1 MTFQRIVVALLV
13 LIVAG
18 LGAIGYF
25 EWKMAVQVRTLK
37 AFVEGYVFNEAV
49 IACEQ
54 AKSSTPFK
62 WNGGKSTA
70 VIGLNSVKT
79 DKYTVSASYT
89 LVADSVYCDYDPIK
103 RKAEIGS
110 SFLEA
115 GVTIRPCQAWDGIV
129 MAQGQGDYR
138 ILHEA
143 ALRDYLAGV
152 ADLAATL
159 GGEPASWSI
168 TEVGDG
174 NLNLVFIVKGGRG
187 GIAVKQ
193 ALPYVRLVGESWPL
207 PLSRAHYEYLALS
220 RQAEL
225 APGLVPALLHHNEA
239 LALTVMEL
247 LEPHIIMRKGMVAGS
262 QYPRFVDDITTFMA
276 RTLFF
281 TSDLAVSAAEK
292 KQGIAAF
299 AGNHALCKI
308 TEDLI
313 FTDPY
318 RVAEQN
324 RWTAPYLDAL
334 AAELREDMDLHV
346 AISRLKLKFMA
357 SPEALLHGDLHTGSI
372 MVTGGETRVIDPE
385 FAFYGP
391 MGFDVGAVLA
401 NLLMAY
407 FASAGHERTPGERR
421 AFEAWVLETVET
433 VWNDFTRKFLE
444 LWRAGAAGD
453 AYPASLFA
461 GETGAAR
468 LEAERQAYMQRL
480 FADTVGFAA
489 AKTIRRIFGLAHNI
503 DFELIEDPRRRAI
516 SEARAVRLARA
527 MMLEVGAF
535 PTIADVTAAA
545 RKLRDWQPE
554 F

>member
-1 MTFQRIVVALLV
+1 
-13 LIVAG
+13 
-18 LGAIGYF
+18 
-25 EWKMAVQVRTLK
+25 MAEV
-37 AFVEGYVFNEAV
+37 
-49 IACEQ
+49 
-54 AKSSTPFK
+54 
-62 WNGGKSTA
+62 
-70 VIGLNSVKT
+70 
-79 DKYTVSASYT
+79 
-89 LVADSVYCDYDPIK
+89 
-103 RKAEIGS
+103 
-110 SFLEA
+110 
-115 GVTIRPCQAWDGIV
+115 
-129 MAQGQGDYR
+129 GDYR

-143 ALRDYLAGV
+143 ALRDYLAGIS
-152 ADLAATL
+152 DLKALIGGDPAAW
-159 GGEPASWSI
+159 PI

-174 NLNLVFIVKGGRG
+174 NLNLVFIVKGARG
-187 GIAVKQ
+187 GVAVKQ

-220 RQAEL
+220 KQAQL
-225 APGLVPALLHHNEA
+225 APGLVPALLHHNET

-247 LEPHIIMRKGMVAGS
+247 LEPHIIMRKGMVAAT
-262 QYPRFVDDITTFMA
+262 QYPGFVDDITTFMA

-281 TSDLAVSAAEK
+281 TSDLALSAAEK

-318 RVAEQN
+318 RIAEQN
-324 RWTAPYLDAL
+324 RWTAPYLDGL
-334 AAELREDMDLHV
+334 ATELRDDMELHV

-372 MVTGGETRVIDPE
+372 MVTESEMRVIDPE

-407 FASAGHERTPGERR
+407 FSSTGHERAPGERQ
-421 AFEAWVLETVET
+421 AFESWVLETVEQ
-433 VWNDFTRKFLE
+433 VWSEFARKFLD
-444 LWRAGAAGD
+444 LWRAGATGD
-453 AYPASLFA
+453 AYPVTLFA
-461 GETGAAR
+461 GEKGAAR

-480 FADTVGFAA
+480 FTDTVGFAA
-489 AKTIRRIFGLAHNI
+489 AKTLRRIFGLAHNI

-527 MMLEVGAF
+527 MMMEAGAF
-535 PTIADVTAAA
+535 RTIADITGAA
-545 RKLRDWQPE
+545 RKLRDWMPE
-554 F
+554 FANG

>member
-1 MTFQRIVVALLV
+1 
-13 LIVAG
+13 
-18 LGAIGYF
+18 
-25 EWKMAVQVRTLK
+25 
-37 AFVEGYVFNEAV
+37 
-49 IACEQ
+49 
-54 AKSSTPFK
+54 
-62 WNGGKSTA
+62 
-70 VIGLNSVKT
+70 
-79 DKYTVSASYT
+79 
-89 LVADSVYCDYDPIK
+89 
-103 RKAEIGS
+103 
-110 SFLEA
+110 
-115 GVTIRPCQAWDGIV
+115 
-129 MAQGQGDYR
+129 MAQAEGYR

-143 ALRDYLAGV
+143 DLRDYLAGV
-152 ADLAATL
+152 PDLKALL
-159 GGEPASWSI
+159 GGEAASWSI

-174 NLNLVFIVKGGRG
+174 NLNLVFIVKGGRSG
-187 GIAVKQ
+187 VAVKQ

-220 RQAEL
+220 RQAQL
-225 APGLVPALLHHNEA
+225 APCLVPALLHHDEA

-247 LEPHIIMRKGMVAGS
+247 LEPHIIMRKGMVAGT
-262 QYPRFVDDITTFMA
+262 QYPGFANDITTFMA

-281 TSDLAVSAAEK
+281 TSDLALSAADK
-292 KQGIAAF
+292 KEAIADF

-318 RVAEQN
+318 RVAVQN
-324 RWTAPYLDAL
+324 HWTVPYLNTL
-334 AAELREDMDLHV
+334 AASLRADLELHI

-357 SPEALLHGDLHTGSI
+357 SPEALIHGDLHTGSV
-372 MVTGGETRVIDPE
+372 MVTEGQTRVIDPE

-407 FASAGHERTPGERR
+407 FASSGHERSPGDRR
-421 AFEAWVLETVET
+421 AFEGWVLETVEQ
-433 VWNDFTRKFLE
+433 VWNEFARKFLD

-461 GETGAAR
+461 GEKGAAR
-468 LEAERQAYMQRL
+468 LEAERQVYMQRL

-516 SEARAVRLARA
+516 SEARAVRLART
-527 MMLEVGAF
+527 MMLEAGAF

-554 F
+554 LATG

>member
-1 MTFQRIVVALLV
+1 M
-13 LIVAG
+13 
-18 LGAIGYF
+18 
-25 EWKMAVQVRTLK
+25 
-37 AFVEGYVFNEAV
+37 VEA
-49 IACEQ
+49 Q
-54 AKSSTPFK
+54 A
-62 WNGGKSTA
+62 
-70 VIGLNSVKT
+70 
-79 DKYTVSASYT
+79 
-89 LVADSVYCDYDPIK
+89 
-103 RKAEIGS
+103 
-110 SFLEA
+110 
-115 GVTIRPCQAWDGIV
+115 
-129 MAQGQGDYR
+129 GDYR

-143 ALRDYLAGV
+143 ALRDYLAGLPELR
-152 ADLAATL
+152 ALL
-159 GGEPASWSI
+159 GGEPPSWAI

-174 NLNLVFIVKGGRG
+174 NLNLVFIVKGNCG

-220 RQAEL
+220 KQAQL

-239 LALTVMEL
+239 LALTMMEL
-247 LEPHIIMRKGMVAGS
+247 LEPHIIMRKGLVAAT
-262 QYPRFVDDITTFMA
+262 QYPHFVDDITTFMA

-281 TSDLAVSAAEK
+281 TSDLALSAAEK

-318 RVAEQN
+318 RIAEQN
-324 RWTAPYLDAL
+324 RWTAPYLDGL
-334 AAELREDMDLHV
+334 AASLRDDMELHV

-357 SPEALLHGDLHTGSI
+357 SPEALIHGDLHTGSI
-372 MVTGGETRVIDPE
+372 MVTESETHVIDPE

-407 FASAGHERTPGERR
+407 FASAGHERSPGERA
-421 AFEAWVLETVET
+421 AFEVWVLETVEQ
-433 VWNDFTRKFLE
+433 VWREFARKFLD
-444 LWRAGAAGD
+444 LWRAGAEGD
-453 AYPASLFA
+453 AYPVSLFA
-461 GETGAAR
+461 GEQGAAR

-489 AKTIRRIFGLAHNI
+489 AKIIRRIFGLAHNI
-503 DFELIEDPRRRAI
+503 DFELIADLRTRAI

-527 MMLEVGAF
+527 MMVEAGAF
-535 PTIADVTAAA
+535 AAIGDVTSAA

-554 F
+554 FAAGQA